1 MTNGGWVEDWSD
13 SFSEFEPRFDL
24 SAHRHAKQLAISLDQ
39 SWIRAV
45 IGTRRSGKTEENCL
59 EALEV
64 ADQFPGETVP
74 YVMPT
79 IGRDKDIVYQ
89 KMTELSDKF
98 GLNLH
103 FNRSEFKIQTPHG
116 GTVQIYG
123 LSTAPDAEKGRGKRF
138 PLVIIDECG
147 SHNQDILKRAV
158 TETFGPATADFRG
171 MGGRGMLL
179 TGTPGYEP
187 GCYWEQ
193 MCGGNTHKSKF
204 GASVH
209 FMTIRDNPFFAGR
222 EDMIINAYLTDNG
235 LTRSDAGFRREWEG
249 EFCADTEGLCYQR
262 WNRVLLPR
270 HMIPR
275 GGYTV
280 MGLDLGNSP
289 DPCAWVVIKFVITES
304 VVGNVVRS
312 IHHGHIIASYEENH
326 VSADRLAHITRKL
339 SQAYGVCHIAGDSA
353 GLGSRLVED
362 LRVQYNLPIVAVK
375 KSPVKCGAIW
385 MADSMFGAGT
395 LHVHDEGTDTLT
407 RQLATVP
414 WDEKR
419 RHHHPRYP
427 DHSLDAMLYALTLS
441 RQHEIDTELPPEV
454 GTPEWYALQEKRDE
468 ESVLEFARQRRLNAA
483 A

>member
-1 MTNGGWVEDWSD
+1 MIESAWVEDWSD

-24 SAHRHAKQLAISLDQ
+24 SAHRHAKQLAIAMDP
-39 SWIRAV
+39 SWIRCV

-74 YVMPT
+74 YVLPT
-79 IGRDKDIVYQ
+79 IGRDKDVVYQ
-89 KMTELSDKF
+89 KMQELSDKF
-98 GLNLH
+98 SLNLH
-103 FNRSEFKIQTPHG
+103 INRSEFKIITPHG

-123 LSTAPDAEKGRGKRF
+123 LSTTPDAEKGRGKRF

-147 SHNQDILKRAV
+147 SHNQDTLKRAV
-158 TETFGPATADFRG
+158 RETFGPACADFRG
-171 MGGRGMLL
+171 LGGRGLLL

-187 GCYWEQ
+187 ACYWEQ
-193 MCGGNTHKSKF
+193 MCGGNSHKSHF

-222 EDMIINAYLTDNG
+222 EDLIINAYLQENG
-235 LTRSDAGFRREWEG
+235 ISRTDAGFRREWEG
-249 EFCADTEGLCYQR
+249 EFCSDTEGLCYQR
-262 WNRVLLPR
+262 WNRQLLPR
-270 HMIPR
+270 HMVPR

-280 MGLDLGNSP
+280 MGLDLGHSP
-289 DPCAWVVIKFVITES
+289 DPCAWVIIRFVITES
-304 VVGNVVRS
+304 IVGDVVRS
-312 IHHGHIIASYEENH
+312 IHHGHIIGSHEMSNCSVDQMAE
-326 VSADRLAHITRKL
+326 ITRRFQ
-339 SQAYGVCHIAGDSA
+339 QAYGVSHIAGDTG
-353 GLGSRLVED
+353 GLGATIVDD
-362 LRVQYNLPIVAVK
+362 LATQYNLPIVPVK
-375 KSPVKCGAIW
+375 KTGVKVGRIW

-395 LHVHDEGTDTLT
+395 LHVHEGCTSLAQ
-407 RQLATVP
+407 QLSAVP

-441 RQHEIDTELPPEV
+441 RQHEIDTALPPEV
-454 GTPEWYALQEKRDE
+454 GSPEWYAAQEKRDE